1 MAYGDFISKVRYL
14 DNKMSKWMLRHF
26 YMLFFEIFLVFIFL
40 VLFVNTLKVIDVY
53 SIASSGDVVEKLLI
67 AQSVNSILI
76 VLLIILN
83 SFWMLFMFNAILRMG
98 TLLRELNFT
107 LTRRKG

>member
-1 MAYGDFISKVRYL
+1 
-14 DNKMSKWMLRHF
+14 MLRHF

-40 VLFVNTLKVIDVY
+40 MLFVNTLKVIDVY
-53 SIASSGDVVEKLLI
+53 SLASSGDIVEKLLI

-83 SFWMLFMFNAILRMG
+83 SFWMLFMFNTIIRMG
-98 TLLRELNFT
+98 TLLRDLNFT